1 MKIMYDNHQMN
12 SIEDLY
18 NYIISKNKSLREY
31 SDIRDFKET
40 VINLD
45 INKNPLNKVDIRK
58 GKVVEAKFKI
68 GYEEHT
74 LKLYTKIDM

>member
-18 NYIISKNKSLREY
+18 NYITSKNKSLREY

-74 LKLYTKIDM
+74 LQLITKIDM

>member
-1 MKIMYDNHQMN
+1 MKIVYDNHQMN
-12 SIEDLY
+12 SVEDLY
-18 NYIISKNKSLREY
+18 NYITSKKESLRKY

-45 INKNPLNKVDIRK
+45 INKNLLNKVDVRK

-74 LKLYTKIDM
+74 LQLITKIDM

>member
-18 NYIISKNKSLREY
+18 NYITSKNKSLREY

-45 INKNPLNKVDIRK
+45 INKNSLNKVDIRK

-74 LKLYTKIDM
+74 LQLITKIDI

>member
-18 NYIISKNKSLREY
+18 NYITSKNKSLREY

-40 VINLD
+40 IINLD

-68 GYEEHT
+68 GYEEHI
-74 LKLYTKIDM
+74 LKLYTKIDI